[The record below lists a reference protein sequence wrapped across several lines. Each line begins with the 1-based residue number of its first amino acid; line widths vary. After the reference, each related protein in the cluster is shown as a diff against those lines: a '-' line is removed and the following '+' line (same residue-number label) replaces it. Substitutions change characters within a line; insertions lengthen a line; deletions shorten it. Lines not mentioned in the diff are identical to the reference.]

1 MEQGTPLISVIVPV
15 YNVEG
20 YLEDCLESLLAQTY
34 PSFEILLID
43 DASRDNSGAVCD
55 ACAARDSRVRVIHF
69 SENRGPSAAR
79 NEGIRRAQGAYISFV
94 DADDRAEPDLLET
107 LYETLV
113 EAGADISACGAD
125 GIALKPDP
133 AAVYTR
139 EEAICCLARGV
150 PFNLVPLGKLYRAE
164 LVKGSLF
171 QEDIFYSEDLLFLY
185 SVLKQARRVSYR
197 PDALY
202 HYTQREGSQ
211 MQSGASERKLTAFA
225 AQDFV
230 CRDAAKNFPESAEDF
245 RLLALEANRCLA
257 VLTVKKGG
265 EGGRTLPYLERI
277 RENTRRHFSWRAMPR
292 LPRKRDAAALLALY
306 ASAKGFWMA
315 ASAFAWVKRV
325 GGRRR

>member
-1 MEQGTPLISVIVPV
+1 MIVPV

-20 YLEDCLESLLAQTY
+20 YLEDCLESLQAQTY

-43 DASRDNSGAVCD
+43 DASRDNSGAICD
-55 ACAARDSRVRVIHF
+55 AYAARDSRVQVVHF
-69 SENRGPSAAR
+69 PENRGPSAAR

-94 DADDRAEPDLLET
+94 DADDRVELDLLEK
-107 LYETLV
+107 LYEALA
-113 EAGADISACGAD
+113 EAGADVSACGAD
-125 GIALKPDP
+125 GIALGSGP

-150 PFNLVPLGKLYRAE
+150 PFNLVPWGKLYRAE
-164 LVKGSLF
+164 LVKGSSF
-171 QEDIFYSEDLLFLY
+171 REDIFYSEDLLFLY

-211 MQSGASERKLTAFA
+211 MQSGASERKLTAFV

-230 CRDAAKNFPESAEDF
+230 CQDAARNFPHATEDF

-265 EGGRTLPYLERI
+265 EGGRTLSYLRRI
-277 RENTRRHFSWRAMPR
+277 RENTRQHFRWRVMARCPR
-292 LPRKRDAAALLALY
+292 RRDAAALLALW
-306 ASAKGFWMA
+306 ASAEGFWAMA
-315 ASAFAWVKRV
+315 KLFAWAKRL
-325 GGRRR
+325 GGR

>member
-1 MEQGTPLISVIVPV
+1 MERRTPLISVIVPV

-20 YLEDCLESLLAQTY
+20 YLEDCLDSLLAQTY
-34 PSFEILLID
+34 PSLEILLID
-43 DASRDNSGAVCD
+43 DASRDRSGSICD

-69 SENRGPSAAR
+69 PENRGPSAAR
-79 NEGIRRAQGAYISFV
+79 NEGIRQAQGAYISFV
-94 DADDRAEPDLLET
+94 DADDRVEPDLLAKLHET
-107 LYETLV
+107 LAET
-113 EAGADISACGAD
+113 GADVSACGAD
-125 GIALKPDP
+125 GIALGSGP

-139 EEAICCLARGV
+139 EEAVRCLARGV
-150 PFNLVPLGKLYRAE
+150 PFNLVPWGKLYRAE
-164 LVKGSLF
+164 LVKDSLF
-171 QEDIFYSEDLLFLY
+171 REDIFYSEDLLFLY

-211 MQSGASERKLTAFA
+211 MQSGATERKLTAFA

-230 CRDAAKNFPESAEDF
+230 CQDAAKNFPESAEDF

-265 EGGRTLPYLERI
+265 EGGRTLPYLRRI
-277 RENTRRHFSWRAMPR
+277 RENTRRHFRWRAMARCPR
-292 LPRKRDAAALLALY
+292 RRDAAALLALW
-306 ASAKGFWMA
+306 ASAEGFWAVA
-315 ASAFAWVKRV
+315 AVFTWAKRL

>member
-55 ACAARDSRVRVIHF
+55 AYAARDSRVRVIHF

-125 GIALKPDP
+125 GIALKPGP

-150 PFNLVPLGKLYRAE
+150 PFNLVPWGKLYRAE
-164 LVKGSLF
+164 LVKDSLF

-292 LPRKRDAAALLALY
+292 LPRKRDAAALMAMC
-306 ASAKGFWMA
+306 AIAKGFWMA
-315 ASAFAWVKRV
+315 ASAFAWVKRA

>member
-1 MEQGTPLISVIVPV
+1 MIVPV

-43 DASRDNSGAVCD
+43 DASRDNSGAICD
-55 ACAARDSRVRVIHF
+55 AYAARDSRVQVVHF
-69 SENRGPSAAR
+69 PENRGPSAAR
-79 NEGIRRAQGAYISFV
+79 NEGIRQARGAYISFV
-94 DADDRAEPDLLET
+94 DADDRVEPDLLEK
-107 LYETLV
+107 LYEALM
-113 EAGADISACGAD
+113 EAGADVSACGAD
-125 GIALKPDP
+125 GIVLGSGP

-150 PFNLVPLGKLYRAE
+150 PFNLVPWGKLYRAE
-164 LVKGSLF
+164 LVKGSPF
-171 QEDIFYSEDLLFLY
+171 REDIFYSEDLLFLY
-185 SVLKQARRVSYR
+185 LVLKQARRVSYR

-211 MQSGASERKLTAFA
+211 MQSGASERMLTAFA

-230 CRDAAKNFPESAEDF
+230 CQDAARNFPDAAEDF

-265 EGGRTLPYLERI
+265 EGGRTLLYLRRI
-277 RENTRRHFSWRAMPR
+277 RENTRRHFRWRVMTRCPR
-292 LPRKRDAAALLALY
+292 RRYAVALLALW
-306 ASAKGFWMA
+306 ASAEGFWAMA
-315 ASAFAWVKRV
+315 KLFAWAKRL
-325 GGRRR
+325 GGR

>member
-1 MEQGTPLISVIVPV
+1 MIVPV

-20 YLEDCLESLLAQTY
+20 DLEDCLESLLAQTY

-43 DASRDNSGAVCD
+43 DASRDHSGSICD
-55 ACAARDSRVRVIHF
+55 AYAARDPRVQVVHF

-94 DADDRAEPDLLET
+94 DADDRVEPDLLEK
-107 LYETLV
+107 LYEIMA
-113 EAGADISACGAD
+113 EAGAEISACGAD
-125 GIALKPDP
+125 GIALGSGP

-139 EEAICCLARGV
+139 EEAIGCLARGV
-150 PFNLVPLGKLYRAE
+150 PFNMVPWGKLYRAE
-164 LVKGSLF
+164 LVKASPF
-171 QEDIFYSEDLLFLY
+171 REDIFYSEDLLFLY
-185 SVLKQARRVSYR
+185 SVIKQARRVSYR
-197 PDALY
+197 PDTLY

-230 CRDAAKNFPESAEDF
+230 CQDAAKHFPECAEDF

-265 EGGRTLPYLERI
+265 EGGRSLPYLERI
-277 RENTRRHFSWRAMPR
+277 QENTRRHFSWRTVLR
-292 LPRKRDAAALLALY
+292 LPRKRDAVALLALC
-306 ASAKGFWMA
+306 ASVRGFWMMA
-315 ASAFAWVKRV
+315 AAFAWIKRL
-325 GGRRR
+325 GGR